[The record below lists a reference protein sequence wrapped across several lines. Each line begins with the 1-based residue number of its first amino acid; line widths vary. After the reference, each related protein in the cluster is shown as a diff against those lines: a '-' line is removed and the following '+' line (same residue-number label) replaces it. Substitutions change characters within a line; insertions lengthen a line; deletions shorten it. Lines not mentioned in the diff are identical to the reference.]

1 MSDTPDVAMGDSS
14 IYASAGQP
22 ATQYGLPDDEIAA
35 ELPVFLTHKLAKSL
49 HMLVY
54 PQKEHATKP
63 GLINPTVA
71 RIKPIHRQ
79 IELDIPLDVQS
90 PMYNKERG
98 RELGE
103 GISDVGRLLDTQTL
117 VSVDIPK
124 NSTYLAGVV
133 RNGELHLT
141 PVECLTQLR
150 PSLKYLDRLAEK
162 QKAASKIHDDNE
174 DAEAEDD
181 KDKDAKAQ
189 TIQVTVRSAEAE
201 EALRQQQNS
210 IAYIQQKLE
219 EEPWSKLAYHDVG
232 SEESALVA
240 EKLVATNR
248 ESLLCKT
255 TPDEYLTAVIGNMN
269 PDIL

>member
-1 MSDTPDVAMGDSS
+1 
-14 IYASAGQP
+14 
-22 ATQYGLPDDEIAA
+22 
-35 ELPVFLTHKLAKSL
+35 
-49 HMLVY
+49 
-54 PQKEHATKP
+54 P

-90 PMYNKERG
+90 PMYNRERG

-103 GISDVGRLLDTQTL
+103 GISDVGRLLDIQTL
-117 VSVDIPK
+117 VSVNIPK
-124 NSTYLAGVV
+124 NSTYLAAVV
-133 RNGELHLT
+133 RAGEVHLT
-141 PVECLTQLR
+141 PVESLTQLR

-162 QKAASKIHDDNE
+162 QKEASKIHDDNE
-174 DAEAEDD
+174 DADADD
-181 KDKDAKAQ
+181 EKDKEAKAQ

-201 EALRQQQNS
+201 EAMRQQQNS

-219 EEPWSKLAYHDVG
+219 EEPWSNLIYHDVG
-232 SEESALVA
+232 SEESSLVA
-240 EKLVATNR
+240 EKLVASNR

-255 TPDEYLTAVIGNMN
+255 TPDEYLTNVIGNMN